1 MKTRDKIF
9 WLLWLAFVI
18 ALIWVCC
25 HQAARAETRRIRVN
39 RPGVYSPK
47 GQEQIMPTTITLCQ
61 PALVPAFPKAI
72 IIPPKPITNT
82 VAWDYADLSTVTNF
96 RLYRGSSPGIYTST
110 NLTGKV
116 LSTTFVW
123 TARTTNYAALTALG
137 TNGLESLFSNEIRVP
152 PIYTN
157 LVVTVMSFNATNL
170 QWATALGKPWTL
182 YGGTNYTATNPA
194 PRVWRGLGKS
204 KTAPPILSIKATW
217 Q

>member
-9 WLLWLAFVI
+9 WLLWLAFVV

-25 HQAARAETRRIRVN
+25 RQAARASSWNKRSRSASSQTTAGSGSMLLME
-39 RPGVYSPK
+39 K
-47 GQEQIMPTTITLCQ
+47 GPTIL
-61 PALVPAFPKAI
+61 AFPKAI
-72 IIPPKPITNT
+72 VLPPRQITNT
-82 VAWDYADLSTVTNF
+82 VAWDYPDLSTVTNF
-96 RLYRGSSPGIYTST
+96 RLYRGMSPGIYTST

-123 TARTTNYAALTALG
+123 TAKTTNYAAVTALG